1 MNFYQGLFKNGG
13 LNRHIKFQGRDLLD
27 DRGLID
33 HLIWEKFEVV
43 QTILSQLHRIIPLLD

>member
-33 HLIWEKFEVV
+33 HLIWGKV
-43 QTILSQLHRIIPLLD
+43 